1 MEPLASVTDL
11 EIRLGRTFESTEV
24 ARALALL
31 EDASE
36 LVRDVAGGKTWIDDE
51 TGELQRVPGSVR
63 WAVLRSAER
72 AVRNPEGYSA
82 ESAGDY
88 SFQRTG
94 VQPGI
99 YLTET
104 EERAIRRALGKSGLW
119 TQPVTR
125 NEEVYQTVWLNDQF
139 GTEPIPYDVY
149 RE

>member
-1 MEPLASVTDL
+1 MEADRV
-11 EIRLGRTFESTEV
+11 
-24 ARALALL
+24 LALL
-31 EDASE
+31 ADASD
-36 LVRDVAGGKTWIDDE
+36 LVRDVAGRTWIDPE
-51 TGELQRVPGSVR
+51 TGLLEVVPGSVR
-63 WAVLRSAER
+63 WAVLRSTER

-99 YLTET
+99 YLTEG
-104 EERAIRRALGKSGLW
+104 EERAIRRSLGKTGLW

-125 NEEVYQTVWLNDQF
+125 NEEALHTVWLNDQF
-139 GTEPIPYDVY
+139 GAEPIPYDIY